1 MINLSHFYYFHL
13 TAKYGGVTKAAEVLK
28 IAQPSLSS
36 QIKVFEA
43 SLGKKLFR
51 KNGRKLELTPEGVI
65 AYSFSKKI
73 FEIVEEFEKY
83 NTNNLSENS
92 IRSRI
97 GVAREVER
105 PFVAEVL
112 SRILKKHKEK
122 KTNLLMTTGN
132 HSELMKQM
140 LANEIDVLVT
150 NTPTYTEGIVTL
162 ASLFIPVVPVA
173 SPYFINKMKISKHS
187 SLQKIL
193 SSDDLC
199 LVLPTHQL
207 KLRFETD
214 VFLQKYHICDAGVF
228 ESDILSAVV
237 RATVEGTGIAFLPR
251 VYIEKELSSGSLI
264 LLDKKTPVWSH
275 KIYLTSVEDKNFDPV
290 ILEVKKFFEN
300 YKTL

>member
-1 MINLSHFYYFHL
+1 M
-13 TAKYGGVTKAAEVLK
+13 
-28 IAQPSLSS
+28 
-36 QIKVFEA
+36 
-43 SLGKKLFR
+43 
-51 KNGRKLELTPEGVI
+51 I

-112 SRILKKHKEK
+112 SRILKKHKEE

-150 NTPTYTEGIVTL
+150 NTPTYTEGIATL

-173 SPYFINKMKISKHS
+173 SPYLINKMKITKHS

-193 SSDDLC
+193 SSDKLC

-228 ESDILSAVV
+228 ENDILSAVV
-237 RATVEGTGIAFLPR
+237 RATVEGIGIAFLPR
-251 VYIEKELSSGSLI
+251 VYIEKELSSGSLV

-300 YKTL
+300 YKTV